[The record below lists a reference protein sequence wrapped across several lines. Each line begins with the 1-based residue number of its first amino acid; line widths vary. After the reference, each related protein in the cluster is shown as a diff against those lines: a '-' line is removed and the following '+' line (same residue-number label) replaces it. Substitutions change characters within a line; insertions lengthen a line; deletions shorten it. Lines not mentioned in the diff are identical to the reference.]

1 MKGIDHLVY
10 EIDLVSIT
18 NLPVSV
24 GDGRFIEFSGFFC
37 RESFYRFWIFLGVFE

>member
-18 NLPVSV
+18 NQRFSV
-24 GDGRFIEFSGFFC
+24 GDERFIEFVGFFC
-37 RESFYRFWIFLGVFE
+37 RESFYRFWICLGVFE